1 MYISFSKNVVP
12 LPIPVLGTVLYPY
25 LGNTGYNMEIYYIVF
40 VELDPNILFLLFI
53 VICFLNLTKFMFTF
67 ILQILIV
74 RFWSLSFTIVQ
85 FFSLNFNCSILT
97 PSLPHFIFASS
108 LLTFLTKKC
117 LYDILKFLKN
127 KINKKVFKI

>member
-97 PSLPHFIFASS
+97 PSLPHFIFASVP
-108 LLTFLTKKC
+108 LTFFWLKK
-117 LYDILKFLKN
+117 LMWHFIKLKYIQK
-127 KINKKVFKI
+127 